1 MIIKTKRPVQNR
13 LQQLN
18 SHVKPKRSIDGIMPK
33 PEQLELNTIYEE
45 ETDIM

>member
-13 LQQLN
+13 LQLIEMAAKK
-18 SHVKPKRSIDGIMPK
+18 KPVTDGTMPK